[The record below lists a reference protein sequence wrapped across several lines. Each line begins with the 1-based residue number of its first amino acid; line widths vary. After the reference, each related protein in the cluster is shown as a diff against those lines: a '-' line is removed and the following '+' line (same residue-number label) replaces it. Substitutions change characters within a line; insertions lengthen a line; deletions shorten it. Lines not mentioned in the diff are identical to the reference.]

1 MGIYVSTNLFRPQ
14 DLQGIFKL
22 LDKVN
27 SYIGNDEKV
36 GIELFPEWQSEVFEK
51 FLKENIDKFK
61 NYKISLHGP
70 YYNTEHS
77 AEKNSEVYNR
87 SKDYFIKTL
96 KLSKELNS
104 CYIVYHH
111 NNCKFVDSD
120 KDKIISTSSENL
132 LELNKLANE
141 YSANIVVE
149 NAGVMFN
156 GNMLFN
162 EEEFIKMAKSIDNS
176 ILIDIGHAFANK
188 WNLENVICELKYKI
202 ISYHLHNNN
211 GVNDNHN
218 SIMNGKLDIK
228 DFINL
233 YKKYT
238 PNADLVIE
246 YGTHCNRDINGI
258 VNDINWIREN
268 L

>member
-27 SYIGNDEKV
+27 SSIGNDEKV

-70 YYNTEHS
+70 YYNIEHS

-96 KLSKELNS
+96 KISKELNS
-104 CYIVYHH
+104 SYIVYHH

-120 KDKIISTSSENL
+120 KDKIIKISSENL

-188 WNLENVICELKYKI
+188 WNLENVICELKDKI

-211 GVNDNHN
+211 GINDNHN

-238 PNADLVIE
+238 PNSDLVIE